1 MNLYQGISA
10 SSGIGI
16 GNAYFLENT
25 QSFPIPQL
33 LIKDNEKEKSWKR
46 FLNSLENIKKEL
58 EQSSD
63 ASNKDQSMISETYL
77 MMLNDTIFL
86 SEIKSAFYS
95 SSFNIEYI
103 VNKVVLEYAEK
114 LRSLEDQYLMER
126 AFDITDIFTRVIY
139 NMLGYK
145 IRKVTS
151 IPEHSIIIAHA
162 IQPSE
167 AIEILKQNISGIV
180 LNEGGVNSHLA
191 ILARSYGIPAIFG
204 IDTFKIFNLKSFNTA
219 TQVIVDSNSGKV
231 IIYPDEMTCKLYTE
245 KKQIEQKAV
254 ERMNAYVGKPALTKD
269 NVQFSMFAN
278 IGSVEEADNAIK
290 NGADGIGLLRTE
302 FLFMQAQDRNEILT
316 EQTQFE
322 FYKQILQKMGDK
334 PVTMRTLDAGGDKVI
349 HGMDDT
355 YQEKNPLLG
364 NRAIRFCLSRPDIFK
379 TQLRALFR
387 ASVYGNLRILFPLIS
402 TVDQYL
408 QIQKIV
414 HEVKISLKTDEIEFK
429 EDIPLGIMIETPSAA
444 VCADLFAPLCDF
456 FSIGTNDLTQYT
468 LAVDRENL
476 SVASLFDELCPCVIR
491 LIKHTLE
498 SANKFKIPVTVCGE
512 FASRKEGIKILAG
525 LGIRNLSMTP
535 TKINEAKEFL
545 SLLTIPDMEKQIQ
558 DLL

>member
-1 MNLYQGISA
+1 MNLYQGVSA

-25 QSFPIPQL
+25 QSIPIPQL

-46 FLNSLENIKKEL
+46 FLNSLENIKKEITN
-58 EQSSD
+58 SSD
-63 ASNKDQSMISETYL
+63 NANKEQNKISETYL
-77 MMLNDTIFL
+77 MMLNDTVFI

-95 SSFNIEYI
+95 SGFNIEYI

-114 LRSLEDQYLMER
+114 LRSLEDQYLTER

-145 IRKVTS
+145 MRKISS
-151 IPEHSIIIAHA
+151 IPEHSIIIAHT

-245 KKQIEQKAV
+245 KKQSEEKAS
-254 ERMNAYVGKPALTKD
+254 ERMTAYVGKPALTKD
-269 NVQFSMFAN
+269 NIEFQLLAN
-278 IGSVEEADNAIK
+278 IGSVEEADTAIK

-316 EQTQFE
+316 EQAQFE

-349 HGMDDT
+349 HGMDDSF
-355 YQEKNPLLG
+355 QEKNPLLG

-402 TVDQYL
+402 TVDQYCE
-408 QIQKIV
+408 IQKIV
-414 HEVKISLKTDEIEFK
+414 RDVKISLKSDEIDFK
-429 EDIPLGIMIETPSAA
+429 PDIPLGIMVETPSAA

-476 SVASLFDELCPCVIR
+476 AISSLFNELCPCVIR
-491 LIKHTLE
+491 LIKNTVE
-498 SANKFKIPVTVCGE
+498 AANKFKIPVTVCGE
-512 FASRKEGIKILAG
+512 FASRKEGIKVLGG
-525 LGIRNLSMTP
+525 LGIRSLSMTP
-535 TKINEAKEFL
+535 VKINESKELL
-545 SLLTIPDMEKQIQ
+545 SLLTKADMEKQTQ
-558 DLL
+558 EFL